1 MRLRVTS
8 IAPSLTKDKL
18 VELFE
23 EIGDVES
30 IKVFRTLDNTAVA
43 MALIEMK
50 RDREGQEALN
60 TLNGFMVGG
69 TRLRVELSQD
79 LVRGS
84 GTKVKAAILDDDD
97 EEEEEGDSTWKTP
110 STEKPSDPAI
120 GDEIEE
126 DTIGEDDD
134 EPDDDDDSFD
144 DDDDEDDDEGD
155 DDDDDDDDD
164 DGERRGR
171 RKHVSLDDLDEEI

>member
-1 MRLRVTS
+1 MMRLRVTS

-50 RDREGQEALN
+50 RDREGQEALT

-84 GTKVKAAILDDDD
+84 GTKVKAAILDDD
-97 EEEEEGDSTWKTP
+97 EEEEGEPAWKTP

-120 GDEIEE
+120 EDEIEDE
-126 DTIGEDDD
+126 LGTGSDD
-134 EPDDDDDSFD
+134 ES
-144 DDDDEDDDEGD
+144 DDDDEDNDDFDDDDEDGDED
-155 DDDDDDDDD
+155 DDDDDDE
-164 DGERRGR
+164 GRSRR
-171 RKHVSLDDLDEEI
+171 RKEIPLDELDEEI